1 MEDMG
6 TYDTFLDP
14 LNGEEYQSKAFGK
27 GLRTY
32 RPGDAVTPQRAPL
45 SKEDYDAQVAG
56 AWNPI
61 IPGLEPIT
69 LQSCV
74 EHATSETYID
84 VAESIYTGIS
94 SERDM
99 NVPLI
104 DHYGRL
110 IKGDSVD

>member
-1 MEDMG
+1 MG

-14 LNGEEYQSKAFGK
+14 PKGEEHQSKAFGK

-45 SKEDYDAQVAG
+45 SKEDYDAYDTG
-56 AWNPI
+56 AWNPV
-61 IPGLEPIT
+61 IPGLEAIT
-69 LQSCV
+69 LQSRV
-74 EHATSETYID
+74 EHATNEKYID
-84 VAESIYTGIS
+84 VAAGIYTGIS

-110 IKGDSVD
+110 IDDSAG